1 MKLMKHVGIQHFI
14 DNVTDCIFA
23 HEKAAFENCV
33 MKKLFTDLFLSF
45 LK

>member
-14 DNVTDCIFA
+14 DNVTYCIFA
-23 HEKAAFENCV
+23 HEKAACLKTV
-33 MKKLFTDLFLSF
+33 MKKLFTDLFLSL